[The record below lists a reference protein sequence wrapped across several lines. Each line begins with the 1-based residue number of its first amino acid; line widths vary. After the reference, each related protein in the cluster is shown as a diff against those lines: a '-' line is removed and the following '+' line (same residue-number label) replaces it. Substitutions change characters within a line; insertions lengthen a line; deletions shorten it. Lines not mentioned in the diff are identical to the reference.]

1 MKNSLHNKLLK
12 LIATGVRSGQDLN
25 TGMRDI
31 VTGRALFRHASKS
44 DDAARQFEKSRTE
57 DRSSRNEE
65 REALDRLINVLER
78 IDRKIK
84 RRNDEK

>member
-1 MKNSLHNKLLK
+1 MKNSLHSRLLK
-12 LIATGVRSGQDLN
+12 FIAAGIRSGQDLN

-44 DDAARQFEKSRTE
+44 DDAARQIEKSRTE
-57 DRSSRNEE
+57 DHSSRNEE
-65 REALDRLINVLER
+65 REAAERLTNVLEK
-78 IDRKIK
+78 IDRRIK

>member
-1 MKNSLHNKLLK
+1 MKNSICSKLLK
-12 LIATGVRSGQDLN
+12 LIATGVRSGQSFN

-65 REALDRLINVLER
+65 REAADRLINVLEK
-78 IDRKIK
+78 IDRRIK